1 FASKKNYEELTT
13 IPSAAAY
20 YKGSFDLDKVG
31 DTFIDMSTWGKGMVW
46 INGHHIGRFWEIG
59 PQQTLYMPGCWLKEG
74 ENEIIILD
82 MDKPKELRLAGLEKP
97 ILDQLTGNGAY
108 THRKFDQELDLTGET
123 PSYTGSFKPG
133 HGWQHVDFGKKE
145 KIRYFTIETL
155 NTHGGDDYAA
165 IAELEILG
173 EDGKPVSRQ
182 HWKVAYADNEEVD
195 EANNLATNVFDL
207 QESTFWHTNY
217 SKTKAKHPHHL
228 VIDLGEEKVISGFS
242 YLPRAEANKTG
253 MIKDYRIYLK
263 MEPFKF

>member
-1 FASKKNYEELTT
+1 
-13 IPSAAAY
+13 
-20 YKGSFDLDKVG
+20 
-31 DTFIDMSTWGKGMVW
+31 MVW

-82 MDKPKELRLAGLEKP
+82 MDKPKETRLAGLEKP

-108 THRKFDQELDLTGET
+108 THRKFDEELDLTGET
-123 PSYTGSFKPG
+123 PFYTGSFNPG
-133 HGWQHVDFGKKE
+133 HGWQHIDFGKKE
-145 KIRYFTIETL
+145 KIRYFTIEAL

-165 IAELEILG
+165 IAELEVLG
-173 EDGKPVSRQ
+173 EDGKPISRQ
-182 HWKVAYADNEEVD
+182 HWKVAYADSEEVD